1 MKSCWSVCLAK
12 SPKCSNGPYWSFVF
26 KTKDLYLKQGQKLL
40 FIVVYTQTT
49 KPYPMVHP
57 PPLDKPAR
65 TSRNQSELDPTSS
78 DWIKLDPLHNTTCNY
93 ITPAYL
99 NRETANLDIEYT

>member
-1 MKSCWSVCLAK
+1 MQKHVLRILWLITAGAKITIVDILLCIPKPPSC
-12 SPKCSNGPYWSFVF
+12 
-26 KTKDLYLKQGQKLL
+26 
-40 FIVVYTQTT
+40 TQW
-49 KPYPMVHP
+49 YP
-57 PPLDKPAR
+57 PPLDKLAR

-99 NRETANLDIEYT
+99 NREPANLDIEYT

>member
-1 MKSCWSVCLAK
+1 MAK
-12 SPKCSNGPYWSFVF
+12 FLSQGACYVYPNHQAIPKG
-26 KTKDLYLKQGQKLL
+26 T
-40 FIVVYTQTT
+40 
-49 KPYPMVHP
+49 P